1 MANKLPATLHS
12 SSDYGT
18 GKKTFGIYLTGII
31 LCIILTLIPFMG
43 TIYHT
48 IPKGWYFFTFYSCA
62 IIQLLVQV
70 KCFLRMNTA
79 TEQSR
84 TNIMTF
90 LFTLVILFVIIGG
103 SMWIM
108 VNLDYNMM

>member
-1 MANKLPATLHS
+1 MDHKH

-31 LCIILTLIPFMG
+31 LCVLLTIIPFWGIM
-43 TIYHT
+43 HKK
-48 IPKGWYFFTFYSCA
+48 IPAGWYFFTIYSCA
-62 IIQLLVQV
+62 ILQLLVQV

-79 TEQSR
+79 TEQSK
-84 TNIMTF
+84 TNMMTF
-90 LFTLVILFVIIGG
+90 LFTLLILLVIIGG

-108 VNLDYNMM
+108 VNLNYNMM